1 MNKRLQLRDL
11 GRKGDGHLALC
22 IWMLTCD
29 QYELNMNVESVL
41 HQISAKFWSFYQG
54 EGWITQLMPHPR
66 LVIRNH
72 EDNTLILAP

>member
-54 EGWITQLMPHPR
+54 E
-66 LVIRNH
+66 
-72 EDNTLILAP
+72 E